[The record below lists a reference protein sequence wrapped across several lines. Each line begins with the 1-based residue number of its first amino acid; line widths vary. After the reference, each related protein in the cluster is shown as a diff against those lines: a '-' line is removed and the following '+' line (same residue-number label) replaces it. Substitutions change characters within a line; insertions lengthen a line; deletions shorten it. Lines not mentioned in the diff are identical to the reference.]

1 MRAISTVLDVSL
13 CLLLV
18 SASAVTL
25 AGTPAGEKRPE
36 RAVAPEEADRT
47 AALLATSTASVTYRS
62 PSSFSPPASAERSA
76 ASAAKHRNRTVHD
89 TLAGL
94 LASAVRAKAS
104 RNATAF
110 LRAVTTRVGRTLR
123 RADIRARVVA
133 RPAFASSSTPTD
145 RPARVAAGPAPPPD
159 ADVSAAAFA
168 VRGVTVSVRTWS
180 R

>member
-18 SASAVTL
+18 SASALTL
-25 AGTPAGEKRPE
+25 VGTPTREEGLGP
-36 RAVAPEEADRT
+36 AVAPEEADRT

-62 PSSFSPPASAERSA
+62 SSSFSPPASAERSA
-76 ASAAKHRNRTVHD
+76 ASAAGPRNRTAHD

-94 LASAVRAKAS
+94 LASAVAANAS
-104 RNATAF
+104 RTSTSF
-110 LRAVTTRVGRTLR
+110 VRAVTTRVGRALR
-123 RADIRARVVA
+123 EAGIKARVVA
-133 RPAFASSSTPTD
+133 RPASTSSSTPTD
-145 RPARVAAGPAPPPD
+145 RSARVVAGPAPPPD

-168 VRGVTVSVRTWS
+168 VRSVSVSVRTWS